1 VGLTA
6 AIPATIFH
14 DKFAPTSTTGPSI
27 CRGFADEF
35 AAIRSR
41 RLHGWGQGIAIT
53 GPASMIGRAIAALL
67 RGLARALPALVLCTA
82 PALAQFSFPFG
93 APPPP
98 SAVPPNAAPPAALGG
113 RNQVCLRLESQLAAI
128 DRGTG
133 IDPAKA
139 EQIKRYEEAAAKQQA
154 ELDRLGQQSQRLGC
168 QGAGFFA
175 LFSGQSP
182 QCAPLNNQIQQMR
195 ANLDRSLTDIQRLQG
210 NSGEREAQRRGILV
224 ALGQNDCG
232 PQYRQ
237 YVTAGPGGFFD
248 NLFGGVAPAPNGPL
262 AGTYRT
268 LCVRTCDGYYFPI
281 SYSTVPTKFAEDEQ
295 LCRRLCPAAEVSLY
309 SHRNPGED
317 VSRAVSISGRLY
329 TELPTAFSYRKQLS
343 PTCNCR
349 LPGQSWAEALRQVS
363 DQTIER
369 GDIVVTEERA
379 KQLSQPRFDAQGKPV
394 SPTQTPARPK
404 SADGISNAPLPP
416 AGAEQSPAPAA
427 AEEKVEQAP
436 GNRKVRSVGPT
447 FYPVR

>member
-1 VGLTA
+1 MIGT
-6 AIPATIFH
+6 
-14 DKFAPTSTTGPSI
+14 
-27 CRGFADEF
+27 
-35 AAIRSR
+35 AIR
-41 RLHGWGQGIAIT
+41 
-53 GPASMIGRAIAALL
+53 IGLRAAGAAL
-67 RGLARALPALVLCTA
+67 PVLIFCAA
-82 PALAQFSFPFG
+82 PAAAQFGFPFSAP
-93 APPPP
+93 APPPAP
-98 SAVPPNAAPPAALGG
+98 TAPNAAPAPGAGG
-113 RNQVCLRLESQLAAI
+113 RNQTCLRLESQLAAV
-128 DRGTG
+128 DRGAG

-139 EQIKRYEEAAAKQQA
+139 EQIKRYEDAAAKQQA
-154 ELDRLGQQSQRLGC
+154 EVDRLGQQSQRLGC
-168 QGAGFFA
+168 QGGGFFA

-182 QCAPLNNQIQQMR
+182 QCGPLNNQIQQMR
-195 ANLDRSLTDIQRLQG
+195 ANLDRTLTEIQRLQG
-210 NSGEREAQRRGILV
+210 NSGEREGQRRGILV

-248 NLFGGVAPAPNGPL
+248 NLFGGGGYIAPAPNAPL

-329 TELPTAFSYRKQLS
+329 TDLPTAFSYRKQLS

-394 SPTQTPARPK
+394 SPSQTPARPK

-416 AGAEQSPAPAA
+416 AGAEQNPPPAQT
-427 AEEKVEQAP
+427 EEKVEQEP
-436 GNRKVRSVGPT
+436 GKRKVRSVGPT